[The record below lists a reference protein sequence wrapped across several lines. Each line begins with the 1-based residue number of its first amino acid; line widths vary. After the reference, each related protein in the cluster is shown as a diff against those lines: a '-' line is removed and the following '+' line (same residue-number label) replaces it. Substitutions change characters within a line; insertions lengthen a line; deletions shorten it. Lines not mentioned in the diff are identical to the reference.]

1 MLTYVE
7 RNTNFARNLRQR
19 MTEAEQRL
27 WFHLRHDQ
35 MGVRGYRQKP
45 LGKYIVDFY
54 LPKAKLV
61 IELDGS
67 QHNDDLK
74 QHDADRLRD
83 AWLHSQGLRVLRFDD
98 RQVLTETEAVLEA
111 IFSAVREATAAKSP
125 PSPPFAK
132 GGEPLAC
139 HELHQ
144 SSLEEGNPQACT
156 EGFPPLQKGG
166 QGGFSGASNIRS
178 RTK

>member
-27 WFHLRHDQ
+27 WFHLRRDQ
-35 MGVRGYRQKP
+35 MGARCYRQKP

-61 IELDGS
+61 IELDGG
-67 QHNDDLK
+67 QHFDDPVQLES
-74 QHDADRLRD
+74 DRVRD
-83 AWLHSQGLRVLRFDD
+83 AWLRSQGLSVLRFDD
-98 RQVLTETEAVLEA
+98 RQMLTETDVVLEA
-111 IFSAVREATAAKSP
+111 IFSAVREAIGGEIP
-125 PSPPFAK
+125 PSPPFSK

-139 HELHQ
+139 NESPQ
-144 SSLEEGNPQACT
+144 SSLERVEPLAENEGSLP
-156 EGFPPLQKGG
+156 FVKGG
-166 QGGFSGASNIRS
+166 QEGFCSAS
-178 RTK
+178 RTKRAQE

>member
-7 RNTNFARNLRQR
+7 RNATFARTLRQR

-35 MGVRGYRQKP
+35 LGTRCYRQKP

-54 LPKAKLV
+54 LPKVKLV

-67 QHNDDLK
+67 QHSNDPG
-74 QHDADRLRD
+74 QRHADRLRD
-83 AWLHSQGLRVLRFDD
+83 AWLQSQGLRVLRFDD
-98 RQVLTETEAVLEA
+98 RQMLTETEAVLEV

-132 GGEPLAC
+132 GE
-139 HELHQ
+139 
-144 SSLEEGNPQACT
+144 
-156 EGFPPLQKGG
+156 
-166 QGGFSGASNIRS
+166 IRW
-178 RTK
+178 R